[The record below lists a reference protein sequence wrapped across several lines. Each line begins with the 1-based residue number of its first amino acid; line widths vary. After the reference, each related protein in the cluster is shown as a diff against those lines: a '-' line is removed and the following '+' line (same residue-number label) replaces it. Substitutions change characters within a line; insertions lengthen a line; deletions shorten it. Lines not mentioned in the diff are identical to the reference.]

1 MTMDGHARNATMQ
14 VGLGQKKGGE
24 FDARSLWLVNLF
36 DFVGFCHVKVRYNAQ
51 RRRSTPYTRKL
62 AAAVGTGR
70 KCWTTEGVTAHG
82 FKEGKRK

>member
-1 MTMDGHARNATMQ
+1 MQ
-14 VGLGQKKGGE
+14 MGAGRKKGGE

-36 DFVGFCHVKVRYNAQ
+36 DFVGFCHVKVEYYAK
-51 RRRSTPYTRKL
+51 RRRSTPDKL